1 MCVQGYYASQEG
13 NKTMP
18 VQVESRLDNQRFEV
32 LIGIG
37 ESVSA
42 QKQKEILAYVEKKC
56 KVKALLRE
64 DLQFETSFCLRKCGV
79 DVLAIEE
86 MQNKLRYGLIL
97 GLLILISLYSL
108 FLDGFGLW
116 SHAGK

>member
-37 ESVSA
+37 ESVLA

-56 KVKALLRE
+56 KVKALLRK
-64 DLQFETSFCLRKCGV
+64 TCSLRQV
-79 DVLAIEE
+79 F
-86 MQNKLRYGLIL
+86 M
-97 GLLILISLYSL
+97 S
-108 FLDGFGLW
+108 
-116 SHAGK
+116 